1 MFCSLKKNIAYYLYT
16 PLRDDSMHT
25 LYCDRL
31 IFLSLK
37 KLCEGIITVSNR
49 LDIKY
54 LLEVNI
60 APSLD
65 FISIFHSFNDTCKY
79 RPLYCAYSVLVLHLD
94 TKTKNANGN

>member
-1 MFCSLKKNIAYYLYT
+1 MLTEKNIAYYLYT

-65 FISIFHSFNDTCKY
+65 CISVFHSFNDMQIQAIILRLFCIGAAS
-79 RPLYCAYSVLVLHLD
+79 RH
-94 TKTKNANGN
+94 KNKEC